1 MRSACRFAGK
11 KSLKTNIVMNLISKL
26 SGWLKSTRQ
35 TDAEVLFV
43 FGANDNFAA
52 KTATAYYQ
60 SEPAFRESIVL
71 TDLLIK
77 AQGHGSILP
86 FFEANAD
93 IASVSVPFAGMATQ
107 LALWDLC
114 RSKGTGPAAVLG
126 IGLGEIPAICA
137 AGAISRESA
146 VRLFSG
152 FLQAARQSAAQ
163 AFLFLPKLK
172 VSSLL
177 ADLPCKVYLAADLGP
192 QGLVVLCSEEDVEK
206 LGNYFRHKKIDWQR
220 CRQEGGLPYHTPLLG
235 SRRAY
240 LWEAMEGVVPAPVT
254 CDYYSCALGQK
265 VPSQSLLPHFL
276 AEDLLGAP
284 INLNKAMAEVVA
296 RTWKA
301 VVHCYAGIPMAG
313 APKDE
318 VIEAL
323 KQSAGPHLF
332 LEEQPAGKLPEEA
345 LQRLKGG
352 QQAKPVKPPEDR
364 YQQFLNH
371 FDILVPAA
379 AGSLQ
384 AAYPFL
390 RQFGDIH
397 YLPKSNTWLVLSY
410 ELVNQVM
417 QDHQT
422 FSNRM
427 YSEREPCLIGADP
440 PDHTSIRSLV
450 QPHFA
455 PKGIQKAA
463 DEADAEVAR
472 CLEKLSQ
479 QSGFDVVC
487 DFSVPIV
494 QAAVGRFLGL
504 DEASFQALKAV
515 MPRDIYENDI
525 MAIANEYFMWHMNN
539 PDATSNQ
546 GGMKHYLLRAVE
558 AGSIDMKVAIS
569 LMTLFW
575 DAGIITSSLHLTN
588 LVYEL
593 LTRPDIAGKLREDPE
608 LVSDFIGECLRLN
621 PPGVQV
627 MRVSKKDTVLGG
639 MSIPAGSMVAI
650 GMQSANRDPAV
661 FSRADEM
668 VFNRPTRRDFV
679 FGGGIH
685 FCPGHHLAKREAE
698 AVVNGVLPLLDQL
711 ELDPV
716 RPLRRLYKLGFSG
729 MASLPLRWKK

>member
-1 MRSACRFAGK
+1 M
-11 KSLKTNIVMNLISKL
+11 
-26 SGWLKSTRQ
+26 KSTRP
-35 TDAEVLFV
+35 DEAEVLFI
-43 FGANDNFAA
+43 FGSSDSFAA
-52 KTATAYYQ
+52 ETAIAYYQ
-60 SEPAFRESIVL
+60 SEPAFRESISQ
-71 TDLLIK
+71 TDLLIQ

-86 FFEANAD
+86 FFEGNAD
-93 IASVSVPFAGMATQ
+93 IASGGSSFSGMAIQ

-114 RSKGTGPAAVLG
+114 RSKGLGPTAVLG

-146 VRLFSG
+146 VRLFAG
-152 FLQAARQSAAQ
+152 FLKAAHPSAAQ
-163 AFLFLPKLK
+163 ASIFLPKLA
-172 VSSLL
+172 VSSLP
-177 ADLPCKVYLAADLGP
+177 ADLPCTVYLAADLGP
-192 QGLVVLCSEEDVEK
+192 QGLVVLCSEEDAEK
-206 LGNYFRHKKIDWQR
+206 LGSYFTQKSIDWQQP
-220 CRQEGGLPYHTPLLG
+220 RQKGCLPYHTPLLAT
-235 SRRAY
+235 RRAH

-265 VPSQSLLPHFL
+265 VPRQSLLPHFL
-276 AEDLLGAP
+276 AEELLGAP
-284 INLNKAMAEVVA
+284 INLGKAMAGIVA
-296 RTWKA
+296 RPWKA
-301 VVHCYAGIPMAG
+301 VVHCYAGTAVPG
-313 APKDE
+313 APRDE
-318 VIEAL
+318 VFETL

-332 LEEQPAGKLPEEA
+332 LEDQATGKLPEEA
-345 LQRLKGG
+345 FQGLKGT
-352 QQAKPVKPPEDR
+352 QQAKPAGSPGDR
-364 YQQFLNH
+364 YRQFLDH

-379 AGSLQ
+379 ADSLQ

-397 YLPKSNTWLVLSY
+397 YLPKSNTWLVLGY

-427 YSEREPCLIGADP
+427 YSEREPYLLGADP
-440 PDHTSIRSLV
+440 PEHTSMRSLV
-450 QPHFA
+450 QPQFA
-455 PKGIQKAA
+455 PRSIGEAA
-463 DEADAEVAR
+463 DEADAEVSR
-472 CLEKLSQ
+472 CLEKLSRQ
-479 QSGFDVVC
+479 PGFDVVS
-487 DFSVPIV
+487 DFSVPVV

-504 DEASFQALKAV
+504 DAASFQVLQTA
-515 MPRDIYENDI
+515 MPRDVFEDDFREVAYDFFN
-525 MAIANEYFMWHMNN
+525 AHMRDL
-539 PDATSNQ
+539 DATASHD
-546 GGMKHYLLRAVE
+546 GMKRYLFLAMQ
-558 AGSIDMKVAIS
+558 AGSMDMKVAIS
-569 LMTLFW
+569 MMAWLW

-593 LTRPDIAGKLREDPE
+593 LTRPGIAGRLREDPD

-639 MSIPAGSMVAI
+639 KSIPAGSMVAV
-650 GMQSANRDPAV
+650 GMLTANCDPAV
-661 FSRADEM
+661 FSQADEM
-668 VFNRPTRRDFV
+668 VFKRPARRDFA

-716 RPLRRLYKLGFSG
+716 RPLRRLHKLGFSG